1 MYTSVWDWSDAVFN
15 IKSKWSIGFECPLP
29 VIFSPFRILTICL
42 IYKCYGNISKKTTMI
57 LSFKM
62 FKQMFLHTCFIPC
75 IFPIIAFV
83 IVPSKSEFISG
94 FSYILLT
101 TTLTCKKIDQTIIIT
116 VEFMVYLETFTC
128 CSALKSV
135 SFLNT

>member
-1 MYTSVWDWSDAVFN
+1 MGLVRHCLN
-15 IKSKWSIGFECPLP
+15 IKSKWSTGFECPHP
-29 VIFSPFRILTICL
+29 VTFSPFRILTICL

-57 LSFKM
+57 IAFKM
-62 FKQMFLHTCFIPC
+62 FKQMLLHTCFITC

-94 FSYILLT
+94 FPYILPT
-101 TTLTCKKIDQTIIIT
+101 TILTCEKIDQTVIIT
-116 VEFMVYLETFTC
+116 AEFLKLSHLETFTC
-128 CSALKSV
+128 CSARKCV